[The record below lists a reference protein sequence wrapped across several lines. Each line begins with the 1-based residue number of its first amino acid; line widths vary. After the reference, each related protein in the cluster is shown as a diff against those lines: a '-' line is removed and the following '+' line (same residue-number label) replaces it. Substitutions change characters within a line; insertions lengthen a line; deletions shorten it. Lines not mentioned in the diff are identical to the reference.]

1 MTTRSAAL
9 AVLLRKTQ
17 WLLDDLA
24 FEVGSGRADQV
35 DFAKV
40 IELLESVTAM
50 LRDEQQEKSGVVDGA
65 AEPSHEGGAR
75 PSRRHN

>member
-35 DFAKV
+35 DFSEV
-40 IELLESVTAM
+40 IDLLESVTDL
-50 LRDEQQEKSGVVDGA
+50 LREDQQQTPYVVDGA
-65 AEPSHEGGAR
+65 AESDRDG
-75 PSRRHN
+75 

>member
-24 FEVGSGRADQV
+24 FEIGAGRANQV
-35 DFAKV
+35 DIACV
-40 IELLESVTAM
+40 IDLLESVIAL
-50 LRDEQQEKSGVVDGA
+50 LREEQQQTPHVIDGA
-65 AEPSHEGGAR
+65 TETDR
-75 PSRRHN
+75 DT

>member
-24 FEVGSGRADQV
+24 FEVGAGRADQV
-35 DFAKV
+35 DFAEV
-40 IELLESVTAM
+40 IDLLESVTAM
-50 LRDEQQEKSGVVDGA
+50 LRDEQQQTPHVIDGA
-65 AEPSHEGGAR
+65 TESGQDG
-75 PSRRHN
+75 